1 MAPNRKM
8 RQLTSR
14 VNVGTEVS
22 RILERNAEQKVTIAA
37 SVGATIAS
45 TGTMIGLS
53 VNVAQGDNFDNRT
66 GDKITYTHTL
76 VKTRFTAVTTSQSAR
91 FILFSDRFNQG
102 TTPAITDLLQT
113 NNFIAGYNQLTVM
126 QQKRMVIHRD
136 WTVDCNI
143 AGEAIKSTTFT
154 LGRTGSIYYNGTTAV
169 AASNGRGALF
179 LLVIGSAST
188 GLYDLMVESKYVD
201 M

>member
-1 MAPNRKM
+1 
-8 RQLTSR
+8 

-22 RILERNAEQKVTIAA
+22 RILERKAEQKVTIAA
-37 SVGATIAS
+37 SIGATIAS

-53 VNVAQGDNFDNRT
+53 VNIAQGDNFDNRT
-66 GDKITYTHTL
+66 GDKITYTHSL
-76 VKTRFTAVTTSQSAR
+76 VKTRFSAVATSQSAR

-113 NNFIAGYNQLTVM
+113 NNFIAGYNQLTVV
-126 QQKRMVIHRD
+126 QQKRMIIHRD
-136 WTVDCNI
+136 WTIDCNI
-143 AGEAIKSTTFT
+143 AGEAIKSVTFT
-154 LGRTGSIYYNGTTAV
+154 LGRTGSIFYNGTTAV
-169 AASNGRGALF
+169 AASNGHGALF

-188 GLYDLMVESKYVD
+188 GLYDLMVESKYID

>member
-8 RQLTSR
+8 RQLTRR

-113 NNFIAGYNQLTVM
+113 NNFIAGYNQLTVV

-143 AGEAIKSTTFT
+143 AGETIKSTTFT